1 MMAILHALKKWH
13 PYLIGRH
20 FKVKTDHD
28 SLKYFLEQRLSSE
41 EQQKWVTKILGYDFE
56 IVYKK
61 GKQNVVADA
70 LSRKDE
76 DVEAF
81 LCAISII
88 QPDWIIEA
96 RDEWKNDEKVWTL
109 IQRLQQDSSASDTFT
124 WKNDSLWYKDHLY
137 LCKNSQL
144 KQKVLVGRLV
154 VVIDVNPSHGFWTTR
169 LMKLFGHEGK
179 CTCRYNTHGW
189 IVYIMLF
196 PVVCGT
202 SRGSSWL
209 RRNEFLKMTK

>member
-1 MMAILHALKKWH
+1 
-13 PYLIGRH
+13 
-20 FKVKTDHD
+20 
-28 SLKYFLEQRLSSE
+28 
-41 EQQKWVTKILGYDFE
+41 LGYDFE

-109 IQRLQQDSSASDTFT
+109 IQRLQQDSSASDTFS
-124 WKNDSLWYKDHLY
+124 WKNDSLWYKDRLY
-137 LCKNSQL
+137 FCKNFQL
-144 KQKVLVGRLV
+144 KQKVLLELHTSPVMQTPRPSGQHPPRIVLKLPLSQ
-154 VVIDVNPSHGFWTTR
+154 IDSLISPQGILH
-169 LMKLFGHEGK
+169 
-179 CTCRYNTHGW
+179 TH
-189 IVYIMLF
+189 
-196 PVVCGT
+196 
-202 SRGSSWL
+202 
-209 RRNEFLKMTK
+209 K